1 MSFQQPTGQPPM
13 QPYANPKSEK
23 SFLATWLFSLFLG
36 GLGVDRFYLGK
47 IGTGVLK
54 LITFGGFGIW
64 ALIDLILVLTGAQK
78 DREGRELQGYQE
90 HKKVA
95 LIVSLALVFVSMLV
109 GIFGAQA
116 AVKTVA
122 ESERLATRSSMVTT
136 TDSGD
141 DYIDRFATE
150 SEESSMEEAPE
161 EAPAPAEAVDE
172 SQGGGYEEIYN
183 EYAARIRAECPNLSI
198 SECAELTND
207 GVGKMAE
214 YMWTA
219 KGKDGQMATYEEWAG
234 KLYDVYMEEAM

>member
-64 ALIDLILVLTGAQK
+64 ALIDLILVLTEAQK

-90 HKKVA
+90 YKKVA

-109 GIFGAQA
+109 GIFGG
-116 AVKTVA
+116 
-122 ESERLATRSSMVTT
+122 
-136 TDSGD
+136 SGCC
-141 DYIDRFATE
+141 E
-150 SEESSMEEAPE
+150 
-161 EAPAPAEAVDE
+161 
-172 SQGGGYEEIYN
+172 
-183 EYAARIRAECPNLSI
+183 
-198 SECAELTND
+198 D
-207 GVGKMAE
+207 GC
-214 YMWTA
+214 
-219 KGKDGQMATYEEWAG
+219 
-234 KLYDVYMEEAM
+234 